1 MHADHT
7 VGLTSTWTR
16 PIYCSPTTAKL
27 LQLKLQVKRK
37 WIHPL
42 EVGGA
47 HLLPLDDIGKETMTV
62 SLIDANHCPG
72 AVMFL
77 FEGYFGTILY
87 TGDFRYTPAMLRE
100 PCLRAQTHI
109 DVLYLDNT
117 NCDPTRT
124 LPSRQRA
131 AQQIKELIR
140 AHPGH
145 TIVIGVYRLGKEAL
159 LVELALEFRTW
170 VEVSP
175 ERLETLMALELP
187 DVFTTEPGA
196 GRIRAVDSARPWP
209 SFPPAAPLSFHPA
222 VHVVP
227 YSDHSSYRELEDFVS
242 ALRPATLVPIV
253 GAYAPCFSALLS
265 PRKKRRPVLVPESV
279 RRYMAAPCGRGPDPR
294 SGADPP
300 ACRLWCQARCS
311 APRGVVFES
320 PKGAGPRDGW
330 APRSGAA
337 GGRASRPGLSRG
349 TSRQRGG
356 AGRRFGTVEGPPAPR
371 FVREGHGWGTEWRQ
385 PRKRFGGRRG
395 GREYLTAVSLKPRNL
410 VVPAPARS
418 LRMCPLK
425 RRSESSST
433 DADCES
439 TIPLCLSARHPEPEM
454 SDRSQDAVETLQSS
468 LGNVTLP
475 SKDVERSYAVQG
487 VYRLGKEALLVELA
501 LEFRTWVEV
510 SPERLET
517 LMALELPDVF
527 TTEPG
532 AGRIRAVDRSEVHAA
547 NLAAWNRQRPTLA
560 ILPTSRPPLSFHPAV
575 HVVPYSDHSSYR
587 ELEDFVSALR
597 PATLVPI
604 VGAYAPCF
612 SALLSPRKK
621 RRPVLVPESVRRYM
635 AAPCGRGPDPR
646 PGAPPTR
653 RGVRVSEKGRRS
665 PGMDGLRGQELQE
678 AEPPDPASPGE
689 RHDSGEELDDVSEP
703 SRVRPPLVLCGRA
716 TGGARNGDSPASV
729 SADEEV
735 AGEYLTAVSLKPRN
749 LVVPA
754 PARSLRMCPLK
765 RRSESSVE
773 EPDSTTGTVAKKA
786 KADTDTVCYPTIPL
800 CLAEPSSSTDADCES
815 TIPLC
820 LSARHPEPEMSDR
833 SQDAVETLQ
842 SSLGNVTLPS
852 KDVERSYAV
861 QGFHLLGGYQIAP
874 TNLCHR
880 GLDAFDNAMERAL
893 AQHRQKDP
901 TAAS

>member
-1 MHADHT
+1 
-7 VGLTSTWTR
+7 
-16 PIYCSPTTAKL
+16 
-27 LQLKLQVKRK
+27 
-37 WIHPL
+37 
-42 EVGGA
+42 
-47 HLLPLDDIGKETMTV
+47 MTV

-145 TIVIGVYRLGKEAL
+145 TIVI
-159 LVELALEFRTW
+159 
-170 VEVSP
+170 
-175 ERLETLMALELP
+175 
-187 DVFTTEPGA
+187 
-196 GRIRAVDSARPWP
+196 
-209 SFPPAAPLSFHPA
+209 
-222 VHVVP
+222 
-227 YSDHSSYRELEDFVS
+227 
-242 ALRPATLVPIV
+242 
-253 GAYAPCFSALLS
+253 
-265 PRKKRRPVLVPESV
+265 
-279 RRYMAAPCGRGPDPR
+279 
-294 SGADPP
+294 
-300 ACRLWCQARCS
+300 
-311 APRGVVFES
+311 
-320 PKGAGPRDGW
+320 
-330 APRSGAA
+330 
-337 GGRASRPGLSRG
+337 
-349 TSRQRGG
+349 
-356 AGRRFGTVEGPPAPR
+356 
-371 FVREGHGWGTEWRQ
+371 
-385 PRKRFGGRRG
+385 
-395 GREYLTAVSLKPRNL
+395 
-410 VVPAPARS
+410 
-418 LRMCPLK
+418 
-425 RRSESSST
+425 
-433 DADCES
+433 
-439 TIPLCLSARHPEPEM
+439 
-454 SDRSQDAVETLQSS
+454 
-468 LGNVTLP
+468 
-475 SKDVERSYAVQG
+475 G

-646 PGAPPTR
+646 SGADPPACRLWCQARCSTP
-653 RGVRVSEKGRRS
+653 RGVVFESPKSGRRS